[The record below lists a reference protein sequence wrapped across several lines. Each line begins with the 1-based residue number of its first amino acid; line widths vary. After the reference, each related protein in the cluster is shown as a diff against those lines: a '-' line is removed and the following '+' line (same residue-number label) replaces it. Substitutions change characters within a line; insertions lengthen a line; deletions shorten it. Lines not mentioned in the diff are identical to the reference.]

1 MATLNDHST
10 ISTPVRGGG
19 SLLPFWIAC
28 LIVAAFLIFGAGL
41 SPDPKTLTSEG
52 GSVETASALLWGYAA
67 LSLIW
72 FAPGIALG
80 RGWHFVMLFLLFAA
94 RELDMDKAYLSEGI
108 LKARLYTG
116 DAPLGEKLIGLMVIV
131 LILCVVIRML
141 RENLG
146 DWWRALRQGAAWAWA
161 AGGSLLLAVMSK
173 TIDGAGRKLAPLG
186 IELDQTFDKG
196 LGIAEEW
203 MELGFVL
210 LAILAVCLW
219 ARSRSE
225 FGPAH

>member
-10 ISTPVRGGG
+10 ISPLVRGGG

-28 LIVAAFLIFGAGL
+28 LIIAAFLIFGAGL
-41 SPDPKTLTSEG
+41 SPDPKSVTSEG

-67 LSLIW
+67 LLLIW
-72 FAPGIALG
+72 LAPGTALG
-80 RGWHFVMLFLLFAA
+80 RGWHFVLLFLLFAA

-116 DAPLGEKLIGLMVIV
+116 DAPLGEKLIGLLVIA
-131 LILCVVIRML
+131 LILSVVTRL
-141 RENLG
+141 VRENLG
-146 DWWRALRQGAAWAWA
+146 DWWRALRQGSTWALA
-161 AGGSLLLAVMSK
+161 AGGSFVLVVLSK

-186 IELDQTFDKG
+186 IELSDRLDSG

-210 LAILAVCLW
+210 LAILAICLW
-219 ARSRSE
+219 SRGRSE
-225 FGPAH
+225 FNTAP